1 MRAEC
6 VQKHTGV
13 TLAKEQRKGSVIARD
28 EVWGI
33 GNSATSGLSNLCK
46 DFAFFQQCH
55 MWDLSFPTR
64 DRVHTPCIG
73 RQTLNHWT
81 AKEVP
86 AFPFCVPM
94 GLCGLEPLPWV
105 TALLSAQ

>member
-1 MRAEC
+1 MRAEAHRSDLG
-6 VQKHTGV
+6 QG
-13 TLAKEQRKGSVIARD
+13 AKEGSVIARD

-64 DRVHTPCIG
+64 DRTH
-73 RQTLNHWT
+73 
-81 AKEVP
+81 VP
-86 AFPFCVPM
+86 WP
-94 GLCGLEPLPWV
+94 GS
-105 TALLSAQ
+105 TDS